1 MRTRKSLKNIV
12 VTITLLGVY
21 TIIAFFERQYFI
33 QRLSTD
39 YLGLHGV
46 FENILSMLSLAE
58 LGFSTALMFALFKP
72 IAEGDEERIR
82 VLLKYF
88 RRVFRII
95 GAVIFSAGLLVIPF
109 LRPLV
114 FARVDPSAVDG
125 GNLVVY
131 YVLYL
136 ASVSMTYLFS
146 YKKVLLNACQDKYVT
161 SIVTYSVYS
170 LMRVVTVLIL
180 RFTGS
185 YAVYLAALIVFN
197 LLEGVIANLVSNRR
211 YAYIRRKTD
220 GVLTREDK
228 AFIGRNV
235 RALFSHRIGGVVIN
249 GTDNLVISYFIGLTQ
264 VGIYANYLMV
274 TNALVM
280 FTGQVFAGIL
290 ASVGDLGTTNDKKRY
305 YEVYRVGL
313 YVNALMFMTLTTVL
327 WFVLGDFISVWFHS
341 VEDGGRLRLD
351 SLTLA
356 LILAVFL
363 VNGMR
368 RITLTF
374 REAQGL
380 YWHDRYKP
388 IFEAA
393 INLAVSI
400 VLAIKIGLPGVFVG
414 TLASLLATSFWVEP
428 YVLYK
433 HGFGV
438 RLREYFKKYA
448 FYLFAGAAGFGVI
461 YLVDSWLGWT
471 VTVWTFIAETVL
483 YTLAAAA
490 VFLLLTFWT
499 AEFRQLKDILRGLLR
514 PKTDGGAPADQQG
527 NTP

>member
-1 MRTRKSLKNIV
+1 M
-12 VTITLLGVY
+12 
-21 TIIAFFERQYFI
+21 
-33 QRLSTD
+33 
-39 YLGLHGV
+39 
-46 FENILSMLSLAE
+46 
-58 LGFSTALMFALFKP
+58 
-72 IAEGDEERIR
+72 
-82 VLLKYF
+82 
-88 RRVFRII
+88 
-95 GAVIFSAGLLVIPF
+95 
-109 LRPLV
+109 
-114 FARVDPSAVDG
+114 
-125 GNLVVY
+125 
-131 YVLYL
+131 
-136 ASVSMTYLFS
+136 
-146 YKKVLLNACQDKYVT
+146 
-161 SIVTYSVYS
+161 
-170 LMRVVTVLIL
+170 
-180 RFTGS
+180 
-185 YAVYLAALIVFN
+185 
-197 LLEGVIANLVSNRR
+197 
-211 YAYIRRKTD
+211 
-220 GVLTREDK
+220 
-228 AFIGRNV
+228 

-313 YVNALMFMTLTTVL
+313 YVNALMFMTLTAVL

-341 VEDGGRLRLD
+341 VEGGDRLRLD
-351 SLTLA
+351 GLTLA

-438 RLREYFKKYA
+438 KLREYFKKYA
-448 FYLFAGAAGFGVI
+448 FYLLAGAAGFAS
-461 YLVDSWLGWT
+461 Y
-471 VTVWTFIAETVL
+471 TF
-483 YTLAAAA
+483 
-490 VFLLLTFWT
+490 LTNGSAGRRRPGPSSPRPSCTRSSPSPF
-499 AEFRQLKDILRGLLR
+499 FSCSPSGRRNSKNLRI
-514 PKTDGGAPADQQG
+514 
-527 NTP
+527 